1 MKRIKERLEALEQG
15 STSDQQR
22 ITCIEL
28 VDAETGEV
36 GGVIHIGGQP
46 DQAGVTQA
54 LEYKHENSPASCL
67 RAGHRAKSRAIAD
80 KHL

>member
-1 MKRIKERLEALEQG
+1 MKRIKERLEALEKG
-15 STSDQQR
+15 NTSEQQR

-46 DQAGVTQA
+46 DQEGVMQA
-54 LEYKHENSPASCL
+54 LGYKHKTQPARTL
-67 RAGHRAKSRAIAD
+67 RAREQGTGQEG
-80 KHL
+80 

>member
-15 STSDQQR
+15 SASEQR

-36 GGVIHIGGQP
+36 GGVIHIGGEP
-46 DQAGVTQA
+46 DQAGVMQA
-54 LEYKHENSPASCL
+54 LEYKHETRPARTL
-67 RAGHRAKSRAIAD
+67 RAREKSSD
-80 KHL
+80 QEG

>member
-1 MKRIKERLEALEQG
+1 MKRIKERLAALEQG
-15 STSDQQR
+15 STSDQQH

-46 DQAGVTQA
+46 DQAGVMQA
-54 LEYKHENSPASCL
+54 LEYKHKVRLPRKLTPREQ
-67 RAGHRAKSRAIAD
+67 GTD
-80 KHL
+80 QEG

>member
-15 STSDQQR
+15 STSEQQR

-36 GGVIHIGGQP
+36 GGVIHVG
-46 DQAGVTQA
+46 DQQ
-54 LEYKHENSPASCL
+54 SPPVAPHKAHLCQHN
-67 RAGHRAKSRAIAD
+67 RAPTPQGAD
-80 KHL
+80 RKQGKQG

>member
-1 MKRIKERLEALEQG
+1 MKRIKERLAALEEG
-15 STSDQQR
+15 SASDQKR

-46 DQAGVTQA
+46 DQAGVMQA
-54 LEYKHENSPASCL
+54 LKYKHKARL
-67 RAGHRAKSRAIAD
+67 SRKLTPREQGSD
-80 KHL
+80 QKG